1 MKLNKIFI
9 GLSLSFAL
17 VLSSCEKVIDVEPEF
32 AIEGSQL
39 FKSLDEYQY
48 ALTGA
53 YALFRQT
60 GYYGSGGQTTGSW
73 STLPD
78 MMSDNLVRTGEDLA
92 NWIAQT
98 NFVYA
103 ADESDIEIA
112 WQSAYYVINQA
123 NLVLNN
129 IDQFAETDANRVNE
143 IKGQALAIRGMA
155 HFDVL
160 RYWGENFDRNSSN
173 LGIPYKTTANSEEM
187 PSRLTVKETYDN
199 IFKDLQEA
207 ESLLDGISLNSANN
221 RAYID
226 QLAVQALLARVSL
239 YAKDYAAA
247 ESYATMVIEAR
258 PLASITAFPGI
269 WTDATATEVI
279 WAVSFSAGEG
289 TPSGGVHV
297 ASSNRNRFRPS
308 GPLVATYDQAND
320 IRFPAY
326 IGLRQSGNVSPPRT
340 IYSGTPVVAG
350 TNGAAITRTIVNK
363 FIGRNGA
370 LDNVVNWKVLR
381 TGEMYL
387 IRAEA
392 RAMQAGKEAMGLADL
407 NALRAARI
415 NNYTNVTLTGQS
427 LLDAI
432 ALERRK
438 ELLGEGHR
446 WFDLKRTTRTITRI
460 DFDPNIS
467 NALTLD
473 PTAREW
479 VWPIPQVEIDA
490 NASMAAQ
497 QTTGY

>member
-1 MKLNKIFI
+1 MKFNKLSI
-9 GLSLSFAL
+9 GISLSFAL

-32 AIEGSQL
+32 AIEGTQL
-39 FKSLDEYQY
+39 FKNLDEYQY

-78 MMSDNLVRTGEDLA
+78 MMSDNLVQTGEDLA
-92 NWIAQT
+92 NWQAQT

-103 ADESDIEIA
+103 ADDSDIEIA
-112 WQSAYYVINQA
+112 WQAAYYVINQA
-123 NLVLNN
+123 NVVLNN
-129 IDQFAETDANRVNE
+129 IDQFAEIDAERVNE

-160 RYWGENFDRNSSN
+160 RYWGEDFDRNSSK
-173 LGIPYKTTANSEEM
+173 LGIPYRTTPDPEAM

-199 IFKDLQEA
+199 ILKDLQDA
-207 ESLLDGISLNSANN
+207 ETLLDGISLNSANN

-247 ESYATMVIEAR
+247 ESYSTMVIDAR
-258 PLASITAFPGI
+258 PLVSINAFPGI
-269 WTDATATEVI
+269 WTDATAEEVI

-297 ASSNRNRFRPS
+297 ASSNRNRFRPAA
-308 GPLVATYDQAND
+308 PLVAAYDQVND
-320 IRFPAY
+320 VRFPAY

-340 IYSGTPVVAG
+340 IYPGLPEVIG
-350 TNGAAITRTIVNK
+350 TNGSPITRTIVSK

-392 RAMQAGKEAMGLADL
+392 SAQAGKEAMGLADL

-415 NNYTNVTLTGQS
+415 NNYTNVTLSGQD
-427 LLDAI
+427 LLNAI

-438 ELLGEGHR
+438 ELFGEGHR
-446 WFDLKRTTRTITRI
+446 WFDLKRTTRTLTRT
-460 DFDPNIS
+460 DVVLGS
-467 NALTLD
+467 TVLTLD

-490 NASMAAQ
+490 NASMASQ